1 MEKTGTPFLMFL
13 DRHAAWCAA
22 AFVLL
27 ATLRIAAVYPVY
39 NHTIDEPAHIA
50 CGMEWLSKRSYKLEP
65 QHPPLSRIFNAIG
78 PYLAGSRSTGRDVI
92 YKEGA
97 AILTAAGDYQ
107 RRLTLARVGTLV
119 FFWLACAALYWLVR
133 LESGRAHAAAAVAV
147 FTLIPGVLGHAG
159 LATTDMA
166 LTGTFLLTAASFVWW
181 SRGPDWRRGAA
192 LGVSAGLLL
201 ASKFS
206 ALFFLP
212 LFLGVW
218 VLMRRGVVKE
228 LMGGKSLASLGVT
241 VLVGIM
247 TVWAVYR
254 FSFGPTPYGFPAP
267 APELFAGIEQA
278 RAHNA
283 EGHVSY
289 LMGQRNKIGFLLFYP
304 VAFAVK
310 TPVPLLLL
318 GLAGWWMMW
327 KRRREGAVAAL
338 AIAAAML
345 VTGFLSNINIGTRH
359 LLPLYGALAAG
370 AAGAVVAG
378 LGQVGWRSWATL
390 ALLALLVVGPA
401 MDHPDN
407 LAYFNF
413 LAGEQPEKILVDSDL
428 DWGQD
433 MLRLSRRLKE
443 LGAEYVAFSPFIV
456 ANWHRDF
463 GFPPIVVADPV
474 SPMPGWNA
482 VSLTVWKSGRL
493 GLNDEHPEAQLWPD
507 RFPPTERVGRGVVLY
522 YFDPKLFPNPP
533 QLERFPSP

>member
-1 MEKTGTPFLMFL
+1 MAHWGSWIEKLE
-13 DRHAAWCAA
+13 RHALKAA
-22 AFVLL
+22 VAAVLI
-27 ATLRIAAVYPVY
+27 ATLRIAATYSEF

-50 CGMEWLSKRSYKLEP
+50 CGMEWLSKGSYKLEP
-65 QHPPLSRIFNAIG
+65 QHPPLSRIFNAMG

-92 YKEGA
+92 YQEGA

-107 RRLTLARVGTLV
+107 KRLTLARIGTLP
-119 FFWLACAALYWLVR
+119 FFWLACAALYWLA
-133 LESGRAHAAAAVAV
+133 LMEFGRAQAAAAVAV
-147 FTLIPGVLGHAG
+147 FSLTPGVLGHAG

-166 LTGTFLLTAASFVWW
+166 LTGTFLLTVACFVWW
-181 SRGPDWRRGAA
+181 AKGPEWKRGLAM
-192 LGVSAGLLL
+192 GVSAGLLV

-212 LFLGVW
+212 LFLGAW
-218 VLMRRGVVKE
+218 ALMRRGVVKE
-228 LMGGKSLASLGVT
+228 LLGGKSLGSLGVAA
-241 VLVGIM
+241 LAGIL
-247 TVWAVYR
+247 TVWGVYR
-254 FSFGPTPYGFPAP
+254 FSFGPTPYGISAP

-289 LMGQRNKIGFLLFYP
+289 LLGQRNKIGFLLFYP
-304 VAFAVK
+304 VAFGVK
-310 TPVPLLLL
+310 APVPLLLL
-318 GLAGWWMMW
+318 GLAGWWTIW

-345 VTGFLSNINIGTRH
+345 LTGFLSNINIGTRH
-359 LLPLYGALAAG
+359 LLPLYGALAGG
-370 AAGAVVAG
+370 AAVAVVAG
-378 LGQVGWRSWATL
+378 LGRADWRRWVTV
-390 ALLALLVVGPA
+390 ALLAGLVVGPA

-413 LAGEQPEKILVDSDL
+413 LAGDQPEKILVDSDL

-507 RFPPTERVGRGVVLY
+507 RFQPVERVGRGALLY

>member
-1 MEKTGTPFLMFL
+1 MARTRAWLLLL
-13 DRHAAWCAA
+13 DRRAAWCAA
-22 AFVLL
+22 GFVIL
-27 ATLRIAAVYPVY
+27 ATVRIGATYREF

-50 CGMEWLSKRSYKLEP
+50 CGMEWLSKGSYKLEP
-65 QHPPLSRIFNAIG
+65 QHPPLSRIFNAMG

-107 RRLTLARVGTLV
+107 RRLTLARIGTLP
-119 FFWLACAALYWLVR
+119 FFWLACAALYWLA
-133 LESGRAHAAAAVAV
+133 LMEFGRAQAAAAAAL
-147 FTLIPGVLGHAG
+147 FSLTPGVLGHAG

-181 SRGPDWRRGAA
+181 SRGPDWKRGMA

-201 ASKFS
+201 AAKFS

-218 VLMRRGVVKE
+218 LVMRRAAAKE
-228 LMGGKSLASLGVT
+228 WVNGRSTVSLGIAA
-241 VLVGIM
+241 LAGLL
-247 TVWAVYR
+247 TVWSVYR

-267 APELFAGIEQA
+267 APELLAGIEQA

-283 EGHVSY
+283 EGHASY

-304 VAFAVK
+304 VAFGVK

-318 GLAGWWMMW
+318 GLAGWWMIW

-345 VTGFLSNINIGTRH
+345 ATGFLSNINIGTRH

-370 AAGAVVAG
+370 AAVAAVAG
-378 LGQVGWRSWATL
+378 LERGGWGRRVVIG
-390 ALLALLVVGPA
+390 LLAWLVIGPLT
-401 MDHPDN
+401 DHPDN

-413 LAGEQPEKILVDSDL
+413 LAGSEPEKILVDSDL

-443 LGAEYVAFSPFIV
+443 VGAEYVVFNPFIV

-463 GFPPIVVADPV
+463 GFPPIAIGDPV

-482 VSLTVWKSGRL
+482 VSLTVWKSGRMGL
-493 GLNDEHPEAQLWPD
+493 GDEHPEAQLWPD
-507 RFPPTERVGRGVVLY
+507 RFSPAERVGRGVYLY
-522 YFDPKLFPNPP
+522 YFDPKMFANPP